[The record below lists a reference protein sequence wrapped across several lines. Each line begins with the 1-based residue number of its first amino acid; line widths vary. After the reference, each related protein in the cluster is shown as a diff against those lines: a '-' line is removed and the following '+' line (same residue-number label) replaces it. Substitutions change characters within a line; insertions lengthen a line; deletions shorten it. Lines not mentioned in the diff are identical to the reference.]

1 MKHMVEGLLLALAI
15 VSTSA
20 GTAQPPDSYE
30 RQLTEY
36 DRRVQEQRQYER
48 QHELVLYSVL
58 ALICLALVYY
68 MVWATRRYKA
78 LRQQNQ
84 EFMDRALAQ
93 NERMIQI
100 LESINE
106 RLKGGGA

>member
-1 MKHMVEGLLLALAI
+1 MKHMVEALLLALAI

-20 GTAQPPDSYE
+20 GNPQPPDNYE

-36 DRRVQEQRQYER
+36 DRRVQEQRQYAR
-48 QHELVLYSVL
+48 QQALVLYSVL
-58 ALICLALVYY
+58 ALICLGVVYY
-68 MVWATRRYKA
+68 MFWATRRYKA

-100 LESINE
+100 LESIHE
-106 RLKGGGA
+106 RLKGGSA